1 MPSKISAVEMRHQ
14 LSNINPTQ
22 MGKLKIVI
30 EEQYTPRDYLAQR
43 YQVSL
48 IAVSNNKRQYIAR
61 EGDLINPIHTMESW
75 MRVCGLTTDDLIF
88 KIR

>member
-14 LSNINPTQ
+14 LSDINPTQ

-48 IAVSNNKRQYIAR
+48 IAVSNNKRQHIAR
-61 EGDLINPIHTMESW
+61 ESDLINPIHTMERW
-75 MRVCGLTTDDLIF
+75 MRACGLTTEDLIF
-88 KIR
+88 KIQ

>member
-48 IAVSNNKRQYIAR
+48 IAVSNHKRQYIAR

-75 MRVCGLTTDDLIF
+75 MRVCGLTTEDLIF
-88 KIR
+88 KIQ